1 MKKNNELEIKL
12 DPEGEEIYF
21 EGPESLFTEATTKFL
36 KQMSDMVEKT
46 VTLSWSILE
55 VLESDE
61 GLKKVKIELENN
73 GIEAEFVNDKDS
85 GARLV
90 STSAAH
96 WEEAEKLVNRLT
108 LEEKVQV
115 DD

>member
-1 MKKNNELEIKL
+1 
-12 DPEGEEIYF
+12 
-21 EGPESLFTEATTKFL
+21 
-36 KQMSDMVEKT
+36 MSEMVEKT
-46 VTLSWSILE
+46 VTLFWSILE

-73 GIEAEFVNDKDS
+73 GIEAVFVNDKES
-85 GARLV
+85 GARIV

-115 DD
+115 DDKSETFFKNSRMAQVMRRNEQ